1 MLHSILGHLLAR
13 ACRGRGI
20 LTPRHTTP
28 YYTTPRPT
36 TPHHTKL
43 PVHTSPHHTTPRR
56 FTPLPL
62 QINSHAAHHPCGSTV
77 TPHTTPADQQPRPQ
91 HLGPPGG
98 GGQRLAAL
106 WRAVR
111 RGGAW
116 GGPGQHLEEPRAQH
130 RGVRWVGGLWSCIRD
145 QQLHHVCVCVRA
157 CAHVRACVRVRAYA
171 RALHHGTSFVCAV
184 CVCDVADHMH
194 MCDLMICVTIC
205 VTMCVCDHICV
216 CDVADS
222 KLEHRASCACVAHH
236 AACAC
241 LPPRHY

>member
-62 QINSHAAHHPCGSTV
+62 QINSHAAHHPCGSTVTPHTTPADQQSRHTTPADQQSRHTPPLQINSHTTHHPCRSTV

-194 MCDLMICVTIC
+194 MCDLMICVT
-205 VTMCVCDHICV
+205 
-216 CDVADS
+216 
-222 KLEHRASCACVAHH
+222 L
-236 AACAC
+236 
-241 LPPRHY
+241 